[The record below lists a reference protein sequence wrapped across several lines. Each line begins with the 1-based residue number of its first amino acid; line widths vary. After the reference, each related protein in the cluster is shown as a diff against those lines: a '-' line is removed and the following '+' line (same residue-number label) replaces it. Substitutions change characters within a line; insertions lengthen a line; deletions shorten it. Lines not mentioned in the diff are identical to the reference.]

1 MKSKQFS
8 YTLLITLI
16 IVSVLGLLTLIST
29 EINIDGVIN
38 WSGIVRKQL
47 IFLSLGGL
55 TYYFTSKIDY
65 SYLKYPLVLSIAY
78 VVIIILLIA
87 TKLWGPTINGVQ
99 RWLVVGGVQ
108 LQVSEFAK
116 ILVILYTASAFS
128 FKSLRIQTNEWLI
141 AGITFALTLPILA
154 LVYVQPHGSM
164 SFLIFSIWGITAFIS
179 MGNLLRNAM
188 LLLELIG
195 ISIGIL
201 LLSLHLWL
209 WGTVLLVVIFVFLG
223 LAFYAR
229 NSQKVAILVVLVFSV
244 IIGGTISLTW
254 DSFLKDYQAERITSF
269 FARENA
275 EECDNCFNVNQSLIA
290 IGSGGLFGKGFGY
303 GTQSRLQFLPEHQTD
318 FIFASYAEQFG
329 LIGSV
334 FLIGIYGA
342 MVFVI
347 LFNSQK
353 QSAKPFAS
361 IILLGITIKFLL
373 EIFLNLGTNMGLI
386 PATGSPLPFFSAGG
400 SITIAA
406 FFSIGL
412 VQSIIAN
419 YNSNPNVKD
428 FVDNEDLLI

>member
-1 MKSKQFS
+1 MKRKPFS

-16 IVSVLGLLTLIST
+16 IASVLGLLTLIST

-47 IFLSLGGL
+47 IFISFGGL

-65 SYLKYPLVLSIAY
+65 TYLKYPLILSIVY
-78 VVIIILLIA
+78 VVIIILLIV
-87 TKLWGPTINGVQ
+87 TKLFGPTINGVQ
-99 RWLVVGGVQ
+99 RWLAIGGVR
-108 LQVSEFAK
+108 LQISEFAK

-128 FKSLRIQTNEWLI
+128 FKNPRVKVNEWII
-141 AGITFALTLPILA
+141 AGITFLLTLPILI
-154 LVYVQPHGSM
+154 LVYIQPHGSM
-164 SFLIFSIWGITAFIS
+164 SFLIFTIWGLTTFIS

-195 ISIGIL
+195 ISMGIL
-201 LLSLHLWL
+201 LLSLHLWI
-209 WGTVLLVVIFVFLG
+209 WGSVLLIITLISLG
-223 LAFYAR
+223 LAFYAK
-229 NSQKVAILVVLVFSV
+229 NSPKVIMAIVLVVAV
-244 IIGGTISLTW
+244 IVGGTVSLTW
-254 DSFLKDYQAERITSF
+254 DTFLKDYQAERITSF

-334 FLIGIYGA
+334 FLLGIYGT
-342 MVFVI
+342 MIFII
-347 LFNSQK
+347 LINSQK
-353 QSAKPFAS
+353 QSLKPFAS
-361 IILLGITIKFLL
+361 IILLGISIKFLL
-373 EIFLNLGTNMGLI
+373 EVFVNLGTNMGLI

-400 SITIAA
+400 SITVVA

-419 YNSNPNVKD
+419 YDSNPNVKD